1 MVRAGGLLTVIN
13 SRVDRVHSK
22 GRSENNI
29 YSLCSRF
36 PDGIEMVHDGEIRVY
51 LMDG

>member
-13 SRVDRVHSK
+13 SRVDRAHSK
-22 GRSENNI
+22 AQSENNL
-29 YSLCSRF
+29 YFLCSRF